1 MANISASYEE
11 MRNQARQLRTTRD
24 TINQSL
30 TTARQQVDNLVSSG
44 FVTDSASGAFQS
56 SYHEFTTSATRTIDS
71 LDAISRNLE
80 KIVST
85 LEETDRNLG
94 QQMKR

>member
-1 MANISASYEE
+1 MSS
-11 MRNQARQLRTTRD
+11 
-24 TINQSL
+24 
-30 TTARQQVDNLVSSG
+30 QQQCVSSVKSS
-44 FVTDSASGAFQS
+44 FMFQ
-56 SYHEFTTSATRTIDS
+56 TIDS